1 MGQVSDS
8 GGGPP
13 YLPVQVSRP
22 SPEEQVRFIA
32 KIERIL
38 SEGSFVAT
46 YKYALLVA
54 LVELARTASPGSG
67 DHWAEPPN
75 YNKS

>member
-1 MGQVSDS
+1 MGKVRDS
-8 GGGPP
+8 GIAPP
-13 YLPVQVSRP
+13 YQTKGTSRP

-32 KIERIL
+32 NIERIL

-54 LVELARTASPGSG
+54 LV
-67 DHWAEPPN
+67 
-75 YNKS
+75 